1 MKFTLFKQNNE
12 IHLKKLKKKIK
23 KTLVLVNKAQK
34 EINFNEENQ
43 MEDRFNKI
51 EEKIDYIICLFEN
64 IIEKINN
71 N

>member
-1 MKFTLFKQNNE
+1 MKFTLFKKNNE

-23 KTLVLVNKAQK
+23 KSLILVDKAQK
-34 EINFNEENQ
+34 EIDFNEEN
-43 MEDRFNKI
+43 ETKERFAKI

>member
-1 MKFTLFKQNNE
+1 MKFTLFKKNNE

-23 KTLVLVNKAQK
+23 KSLILVDKAQK
-34 EINFNEENQ
+34 EIDFNQEN
-43 MEDRFNKI
+43 ETKERFIKI

>member
-1 MKFTLFKQNNE
+1 MKFTLFKKNNE

-23 KTLVLVNKAQK
+23 KSLILIDKAQK
-34 EINFNEENQ
+34 EIDFNEEN
-43 MEDRFNKI
+43 ETKERFIKI

>member
-23 KTLVLVNKAQK
+23 KSLVLVDKAQK
-34 EINFNEENQ
+34 QIEFNEEN
-43 MEDRFNKI
+43 ETKERFTKI

>member
-23 KTLVLVNKAQK
+23 KSLVLVEKAQK
-34 EINFNEENQ
+34 EINSNEDNETK
-43 MEDRFNKI
+43 ERFNKI

>member
-1 MKFTLFKQNNE
+1 MVDK
-12 IHLKKLKKKIK
+12 
-23 KTLVLVNKAQK
+23 VQK
-34 EINFNEENQ
+34 EIDFNQEN
-43 MEDRFNKI
+43 ETKERFTKI

>member
-1 MKFTLFKQNNE
+1 MKFTLFKKNNE

-23 KTLVLVNKAQK
+23 KSLILVDKAQK
-34 EINFNEENQ
+34 EIDFNEEN
-43 MEDRFNKI
+43 ETKERFIKI